1 MVKLTVVSCRLLF
14 LLSCRMKKCGLITTG
29 IFAFISGV
37 YSVVIGILVLVAGAT
52 DLCNEAETNAQ
63 QQGFEININEFSSNC
78 YVGVNTYAGLAIGG
92 GSLWILIALFV
103 FVFACGSRYDAFLAE
118 RDQADKDVVIMV
130 QQNQGNMAPEQPRT
144 VNGTVTGDNV

>member
-1 MVKLTVVSCRLLF
+1 MG
-14 LLSCRMKKCGLITTG
+14 KCGLITTG
-29 IFAFISGV
+29 ILALISGA
-37 YSVVIGILVLVAGAT
+37 YSVVIGGLVLVEGASG
-52 DLCNEAETNAQ
+52 LCTQAESTAV
-63 QQGFEININEFSSNC
+63 QQGVEINVNNFTNNC
-78 YVGVNTYAGLAIGG
+78 NFGVNTYAGLAIGG

-130 QQNQGNMAPEQPRT
+130 QQNQATMSPEQPRV